1 MDYLKILF
9 LILLCTHLSS
19 AQEYQSKS
27 ELENEILGTW
37 YYDNDLKSKIT
48 FSENGTV
55 KRFFEDELQSTATFE
70 ITSSCDGEELPE
82 KQFFLKETDEN
93 GSSCSYIEAINF
105 NENGIFSLMTKS
117 QGRLIVLKKNDSH

>member
-1 MDYLKILF
+1 MNYFKITI
-9 LILLCTHLSS
+9 LILLSTHIIS

-55 KRFFEDELQSTATFE
+55 KRFFENELQSTATFE
-70 ITSSCDGEELPE
+70 ITSSCDGEELPDN
-82 KQFFLKETDEN
+82 QFFLKETDEN

-117 QGRLIVLKKNDSH
+117 QGRVIVLKRSE